1 MAALSSKWLGLP
13 PWLGNL
19 HCAGG
24 THRGTASAIPI
35 STALRLLLGWLS
47 GVSASAFPQSS
58 RALRP
63 FSLRKAKLPLG
74 IAPVSLGIAP
84 KISWALRPYL
94 GTAPYFAYRL
104 GGFMSWLFAYRLGG
118 FVSQPPSR
126 ALRPLFIPAGV
137 EARFPFS
144 RPPCPKALPAGHRVA
159 VVSFPGEVE
168 LGSLL
173 YALRIFP
180 TRIRHGPL
188 VGSVAVHLPA
198 IWVCMPMR

>member
-94 GTAPYFAYRL
+94 GIAPYFAYRL

-126 ALRPLFIPAGV
+126 ALRPFL
-137 EARFPFS
+137 S
-144 RPPCPKALPAGHRVA
+144 RRGLKHAFLSPALPARKRYLLGT
-159 VVSFPGEVE
+159 
-168 LGSLL
+168 GSLL
-173 YALRIFP
+173 SVSLGRFDWGAYSTLCVSSLRVFGMA
-180 TRIRHGPL
+180 R
-188 VGSVAVHLPA
+188 
-198 IWVCMPMR
+198 